1 MNSESLID
9 VVSVAALQT
18 GSPEAF
24 GLLVDQYSDK
34 IYRLVFG
41 IVQRQEE
48 AEDITQE
55 VFTTVFTSVAR
66 FKGDSLISTWMY
78 RIAVNKCQE
87 FLRKQ
92 SRGKRS
98 GKHVTYE
105 QVQGTSQQMSS
116 TYMHPGNELE
126 NQERGIILLNA
137 MNQLTEQQRIAF
149 TMNKQEGFSYEEIA
163 QAMNLSKSSIESL
176 IFRAKKHLQVLL
188 AAYYDEHI
196 NR

>member
-1 MNSESLID
+1 M
-9 VVSVAALQT
+9 VSVAALQA

-34 IYRLVFG
+34 IYRLVYS

-55 VFTTVFTSVAR
+55 VFTTVFTSVGR

-105 QVQGTSQQMSS
+105 QVQATSQHMSS
-116 TYMHPGNELE
+116 AYMHPVNELE

-176 IFRAKKHLQVLL
+176 IFRARKQLQVLL

>member
-1 MNSESLID
+1 MID
-9 VVSVAALQT
+9 VVSVAALQA

-24 GLLVDQYSDK
+24 ALLVDQYSDK

-55 VFTTVFTSVAR
+55 VFTTVFTSVDR
-66 FKGDSLISTWMY
+66 FKGESLISTWMY

-98 GKHVTYE
+98 GKLVAYE
-105 QVQGTSQQMSS
+105 QVQGTSQHMSTS
-116 TYMHPGNELE
+116 YMHP
-126 NQERGIILLNA
+126 A
-137 MNQLTEQQRIAF
+137 MNWRTRNA
-149 TMNKQEGFSYEEIA
+149 G
-163 QAMNLSKSSIESL
+163 
-176 IFRAKKHLQVLL
+176 
-188 AAYYDEHI
+188 
-196 NR
+196 